1 MFWNIFMHALI
12 GLLGPAFFTLTPQ
25 GIGLAILVTCATQA
39 VDLLRIKR
47 EMLEEVEQL
56 PKKERKGARE
66 ALEANLTSTL
76 AGIFAKNVA
85 LYSAL
90 ILIAAEV
97 SRTTGWLPH

>member
-1 MFWNIFMHALI
+1 MFWNLFMHALI

-56 PKKERKGARE
+56 PKKERESARQE
-66 ALEANLTSTL
+66 LESNLTSKL
-76 AGIFAKNVA
+76 AGIFARNVA
-85 LYSAL
+85 MYSAL
-90 ILIAAEV
+90 VLIAAEI
-97 SRTTGWLPH
+97 SRSTGWLPH